1 MPKLA
6 FYNPQNVGALFSDG
20 TNVQENGDHPLYG
33 EVMPECHY
41 YGDVSSET
49 VMNADGT
56 MKHPDGGR
64 MFRGTGTPDY
74 IGSASWNLQWKGFSF
89 YGMFQFKT
97 GMVFYN
103 ESRWNQ
109 QGEGM
114 WAGSDWINE
123 EYGTST
129 PGTGTQDY
137 DHDVLVSQIGWGD
150 TGTGTEPLT
159 PCSQEYIDAADK
171 YAQYNI
177 AHDANFI
184 EPGDFV
190 RLQELSLSYN
200 MDKFIQKSALKD
212 VFKGLNVGVRGSNL
226 WLKTDDAYH
235 GFDPEINSMGFG
247 DYDPQNA
254 MQAGTIPPPKTWS
267 MFVSFAI

>member
-1 MPKLA
+1 MYKRQIHCSGGAQTKVLHFDDFDVDLSKLPEWSFDGSSTKQA
-6 FYNPQNVGALFSDG
+6 EGSSSDCILKPVAIYDDPARL
-20 TNVQENGDHPLYG
+20 NAYLVLCE
-33 EVMPECHY
+33 
-41 YGDVSSET
+41 

-64 MFRGTGTPDY
+64 VFRGTGTPDY

-114 WAGSDWINE
+114 WAGPDWINP
-123 EYGTST
+123 EYGTSN

-137 DHDVLVSQIGWGD
+137 DHDVLVSKIGWGD

-159 PCSQEYIDAADK
+159 PGSPEYIEAADE
-171 YAQYNI
+171 YARYNI

-200 MDKFIQKSALKD
+200 MDDFIKKSCL
-212 VFKGLNVGVRGSNL
+212 LYTS
-226 WLKTDDAYH
+226 DAA
-235 GFDPEINSMGFG
+235 DE
-247 DYDPQNA
+247 
-254 MQAGTIPPPKTWS
+254 
-267 MFVSFAI
+267 